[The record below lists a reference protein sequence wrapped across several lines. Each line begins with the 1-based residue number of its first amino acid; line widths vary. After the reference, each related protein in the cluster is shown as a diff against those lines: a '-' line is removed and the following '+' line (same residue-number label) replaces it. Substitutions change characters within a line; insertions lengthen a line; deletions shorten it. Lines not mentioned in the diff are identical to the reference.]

1 MVSMWAA
8 WKQSKTKSSR
18 CQLKC
23 WWNYANPTCDYNIR
37 TVDINHGMHV
47 WLLCEMLKMRGDEN
61 WIKLCVAA
69 HCREVIRDKHW
80 DAESDLSCW
89 RLSEIGAVSPSIPV
103 AQWLEFPNVG
113 LMGCQPGAEPLHRT
127 SHNNK
132 WSKIKLI
139 KKIAKR
145 KSNTLP
151 VLMGKWT
158 LLGVDW
164 LSSLLVQHS
173 RTEREE
179 IGYMVEMWKTLLAVY
194 FPDSQFGNALM
205 CAHKHVLLQPALY
218 PHS

>member
-1 MVSMWAA
+1 MWAT
-8 WKQSKTKSSR
+8 WKQSKTKSGR

-23 WWNYANPTCDYNIR
+23 WWNYANPTSDYSTRI
-37 TVDINHGMHV
+37 VDINHGMHA

-139 KKIAKR
+139 KEIEKR
-145 KSNTLP
+145 KSNTLR
-151 VLMGKWT
+151 VLMRKWT
-158 LLGVDW
+158 LLGVNW
-164 LSSLLVQHS
+164 LS
-173 RTEREE
+173 
-179 IGYMVEMWKTLLAVY
+179 A
-194 FPDSQFGNALM
+194 
-205 CAHKHVLLQPALY
+205 VLLQ
-218 PHS
+218 HSGMGRG

>member
-1 MVSMWAA
+1 MRAA
-8 WKQSKTKSSR
+8 WKQSKTKSGR

-164 LSSLLVQHS
+164 LSSLLLQHS
-173 RTEREE
+173 GTEREE

-194 FPDSQFGNALM
+194 FPDSQLGNALM
-205 CAHKHVLLQPALY
+205 CAHKHVLSQPALY
-218 PHS
+218 LHS